1 MKRPTLHKLIFSIL
15 LFLFS
20 QINYGQGINDK
31 VIQGK
36 ITVDSFSV
44 YGINVLNLRSEKRVV
59 TNSDGVFFILAKANE
74 ALGFLRVNLKNHKEV
89 VCDVPIGLRCIN

>member
-1 MKRPTLHKLIFSIL
+1 MKIIRTFSIL

-36 ITVDSFSV
+36 ITVDSVSV
-44 YGINVLNLRSEKRVV
+44 YGINVLNLMNQKTAVANIEGTEKHRL
-59 TNSDGVFFILAKANE
+59 F
-74 ALGFLRVNLKNHKEV
+74 
-89 VCDVPIGLRCIN
+89 